1 MVARRP
7 GESER
12 DHALRTKE
20 ERHSKAEPSSEEE
33 WIEEVG
39 SVSEVGPAAPAT
51 EPEEKNEEEKEKE
64 EKKEEEEEP
73 LPD

>member
-51 EPEEKNEEEKEKE
+51 EPEEKN
-64 EKKEEEEEP
+64 
-73 LPD
+73 